1 MKRRQRVIVV
11 FFFTAIHSKIIML
24 EIFPIKQGRDD
35 VSESG
40 MGNRVINV
48 LYSRLMPA

>member
-1 MKRRQRVIVV
+1 M
-11 FFFTAIHSKIIML
+11 FFFTAIHFKILML
-24 EIFPIKQGRDD
+24 EIFPTEPGRDD

-40 MGNRVINV
+40 MGNTVINV